1 MIYNPNDG
9 LASGA
14 GDYQDFHSVSA
25 PKTTNKTEAKNSMND
40 GRQASIEVDSS
51 FLKFGSISIPES
63 AGLQLLLPCNEIG
76 QRVHDSISAVYNPID
91 PS

>member
-25 PKTTNKTEAKNSMND
+25 PKTTNKAEAKNSMND
-40 GRQASIEVDSS
+40 GRQASIEVNSS
-51 FLKFGSISIPES
+51 FLKLAAFQS
-63 AGLQLLLPCNEIG
+63 Q
-76 QRVHDSISAVYNPID
+76 NPRD
-91 PS
+91 FNSF